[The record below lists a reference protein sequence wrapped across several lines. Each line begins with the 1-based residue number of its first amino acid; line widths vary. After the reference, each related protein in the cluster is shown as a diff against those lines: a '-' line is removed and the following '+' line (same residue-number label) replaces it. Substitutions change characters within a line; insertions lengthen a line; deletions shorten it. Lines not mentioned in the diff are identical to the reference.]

1 MFGTYK
7 FYYLI
12 MPMKA
17 NSLNC
22 GLLKLSV
29 FIILRTNFQ
38 MEKLNKVHRLTEM
51 PTALHSYRLGKNQ
64 TQNHIQ

>member
-1 MFGTYK
+1 
-7 FYYLI
+7 
-12 MPMKA
+12 MKA